1 MKISKKD
8 ALSWFTFFA
17 ALPEDEEIQQHQQ
30 EIIYAVFSQ
39 IEDAV
44 DARNE
49 RLMGEIP
56 HLKNLQGR
64 TLYVGDE
71 KKFPRGCCSCLL
83 GTGLT
88 AIRKTNKCNLQCPFC
103 YDFGEMDCQPP
114 VGEGLW
120 EIGGTRFRERDI
132 PLLLSIQKKPTGISY
147 VYLEP
152 FMEIEK
158 YYGIIRRFR
167 EAGIHQHMYTNG
179 TLATEENLRALGES
193 GLNELR
199 FNLGAS
205 GCADK
210 VIRAM
215 ETAKKIYPLRGYR
228 NTHDPGFRTAVPTEE
243 GADSGYG
250 DRLHELRRTAP
261 ESQQHWKLLG
271 RGAVPLPS
279 GLCVAYLEP
288 GDHLPPDET
297 GGRRKLAH
305 RGA

>member
-193 GLNELR
+193 G
-199 FNLGAS
+199 
-205 GCADK
+205 
-210 VIRAM
+210 
-215 ETAKKIYPLRGYR
+215 
-228 NTHDPGFRTAVPTEE
+228 
-243 GADSGYG
+243 
-250 DRLHELRRTAP
+250 
-261 ESQQHWKLLG
+261 
-271 RGAVPLPS
+271 
-279 GLCVAYLEP
+279 
-288 GDHLPPDET
+288 
-297 GGRRKLAH
+297 
-305 RGA
+305 

>member
-158 YYGIIRRFR
+158 YYGL
-167 EAGIHQHMYTNG
+167 T
-179 TLATEENLRALGES
+179 
-193 GLNELR
+193 
-199 FNLGAS
+199 
-205 GCADK
+205 
-210 VIRAM
+210 
-215 ETAKKIYPLRGYR
+215 
-228 NTHDPGFRTAVPTEE
+228 TEE
-243 GADSGYG
+243 GQDLTLTETEIAS
-250 DRLHELRRTAP
+250 LTAAFEL
-261 ESQQHWKLLG
+261 SM
-271 RGAVPLPS
+271 LPS
-279 GLCVAYLEP
+279 EERVIGEQEELLYGGYEPLSMAVSHIINNKAGLSFTSYA
-288 GDHLPPDET
+288 HT
-297 GGRRKLAH
+297 GLQIPVYAMGVGADNFSGLYDNTDIFNKLA
-305 RGA
+305 AMLAVK

>member
-8 ALSWFTFFA
+8 ALNWFTFFA
-17 ALPEDEEIQQHQQ
+17 ALPEEEEIQQHQQ

-88 AIRKTNKCNLQCPFC
+88 AIRKTNRCNLQCPFC

-199 FNLGAS
+199 FNLALPAG
-205 GCADK
+205 ADK
-210 VIRAM
+210 VIPRHGNG
-215 ETAKKIYPLRGYR
+215 EKVHSLRGHR
-228 NTHDPGFRTAVPTEE
+228 NAHDAGF
-243 GADSGYG
+243 
-250 DRLHELRRTAP
+250 
-261 ESQQHWKLLG
+261 
-271 RGAVPLPS
+271 
-279 GLCVAYLEP
+279 
-288 GDHLPPDET
+288 
-297 GGRRKLAH
+297 
-305 RGA
+305 

>member
-8 ALSWFTFFA
+8 ALNWFTFFA
-17 ALPEDEEIQQHQQ
+17 ALPEEEEIQQHQQ

-88 AIRKTNKCNLQCPFC
+88 AIRKTNRCNLQCPFC

-120 EIGGTRFRERDI
+120 EIGRHPFPGAGYSAAPVHPEKADGHFLR
-132 PLLLSIQKKPTGISY
+132 LS
-147 VYLEP
+147 
-152 FMEIEK
+152 
-158 YYGIIRRFR
+158 
-167 EAGIHQHMYTNG
+167 G
-179 TLATEENLRALGES
+179 TL
-193 GLNELR
+193 
-199 FNLGAS
+199 
-205 GCADK
+205 
-210 VIRAM
+210 
-215 ETAKKIYPLRGYR
+215 
-228 NTHDPGFRTAVPTEE
+228 
-243 GADSGYG
+243 YG
-250 DRLHELRRTAP
+250 N
-261 ESQQHWKLLG
+261 
-271 RGAVPLPS
+271 
-279 GLCVAYLEP
+279 
-288 GDHLPPDET
+288 
-297 GGRRKLAH
+297 
-305 RGA
+305 